1 MLNPNSS
8 EQDPSLS
15 STSWPGLT
23 TVSNDGIALIARGFF
38 DIFRNPSTGSTPPTN
53 NEVPPVHGDG
63 RAANVA
69 PEVERMKSTS
79 LSSTSATS
87 TAQDEPKSSVATL
100 SAVDV
105 ARPSS
110 DQPEVAKENGWQ
122 YMDWVRPRAIAPVRK
137 HSVS

>member
-23 TVSNDGIALIARGFF
+23 TESNDGLALIARSFL
-38 DIFRNPSTGSTPPTN
+38 DIFRNPSNGSTPSTN
-53 NEVPPVHGDG
+53 NEVPPVHGG
-63 RAANVA
+63 AHATNVA

-79 LSSTSATS
+79 LSSVSATS
-87 TAQDEPKSSVATL
+87 TTQDGPRSSVATL

-110 DQPEVAKENGWQ
+110 NQPEVAEENRWQ
-122 YMDWVRPRAIAPVRK
+122 YMDWLRPRAIVPVRK
-137 HSVS
+137 HSVF